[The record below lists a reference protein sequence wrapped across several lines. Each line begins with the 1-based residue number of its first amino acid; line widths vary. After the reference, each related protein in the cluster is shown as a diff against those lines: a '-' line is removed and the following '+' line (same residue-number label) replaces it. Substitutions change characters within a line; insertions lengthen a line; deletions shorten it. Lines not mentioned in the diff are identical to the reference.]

1 MKIVL
6 SKLPKSGWWNKGVP
20 KYLDNPAMQEGRV
33 PNGILLGKE
42 RSALISAIKEEG
54 HEVIELDFPKQL
66 DNKNPNHDFV
76 FIRDPFISNQN
87 GKAIILRAGEPTRR
101 IENKIAKELLEPLKL
116 NICEMPNKSGW
127 RADGGE
133 FFYCANNKVL
143 FSGLQ
148 RNTQKGVDYVAQEL
162 DVNEVVLLKG
172 EGFHLDTFF
181 TPALNK
187 DGYIVALIICEK
199 ILDPQSKKDLL
210 NYADTNNIPIF
221 IIPENDALGTKT
233 QTGRFA
239 VNALPLPGIL
249 LRPNYF
255 SNPAID
261 EQLSELGI
269 KIKITPTSQFQL
281 SGGSVHCV
289 TNEL

>member
-6 SKLPKSGWWNKGVP
+6 SKLPESGWWKSGIP
-20 KYLDNPAMQEGRV
+20 QYKDNPAMKKGQI
-33 PNGILLGKE
+33 PINSLLIKE
-42 RSALISAIKEEG
+42 RDAIIGAIQEEG
-54 HEVIELDFPKQL
+54 HEIIELDFPKQL
-66 DNKNPNHDFV
+66 DGKNPNHDFI

-87 GKAIILRAGEPTRR
+87 GKVIILRAGEPARR
-101 IENKIAKELLEPLKL
+101 PENEIVKKILEQLQVK
-116 NICEMPNKSGW
+116 ISEMPNKSGW
-127 RADGGE
+127 QADGGE

-148 RNTQKGVDYVAQEL
+148 RNTQKGVDFVAEEL
-162 DVNEVVLLKG
+162 NVNEVVLLKG

-187 DGYIVALIICEK
+187 DGQIVALIICEK
-199 ILDPQSKKDLL
+199 ILDPQSKKSLFH
-210 NYADTNNIPIF
+210 YADGNNIPIF
-221 IIPENDALGTKT
+221 NIPENDALGTKRK
-233 QTGRFA
+233 TGKFA

-249 LRPNYF
+249 FRPDYF
-255 SNPAID
+255 SNPVID
-261 EQLSELGI
+261 EKLNELGI

>member
-6 SKLPKSGWWNKGVP
+6 SKLPESGWWRNGIP
-20 KYLDNPAMQEGRV
+20 KYNDNPAMKKGKI
-33 PNGILLGKE
+33 PNIHLLIKE
-42 RSALISAIKEEG
+42 RNNLINAIQKEG
-54 HEVIELDFPKQL
+54 HEIVELDFPKQL
-66 DNKNPNHDFV
+66 DNKKLNHDFV

-87 GKAIILRAGEPTRR
+87 GKAIILRAGEPSRR
-101 IENKIAKELLEPLKL
+101 VENGVVKNLLEELQI

-148 RNTQKGVDYVAQEL
+148 RNTQKGVDFVAEEL
-162 DVNEVVLLKG
+162 NVNEVVLLKG
-172 EGFHLDTFF
+172 KGFHLDTFF

-187 DGYIVALIICEK
+187 EGHIVALIICEK
-199 ILDPQSKKDLL
+199 ILDPQSKKNLF
-210 NYADTNNIPIF
+210 NYADNNNIPIF
-221 IIPENDALGTKT
+221 NIPESDALGTKRK
-233 QTGRFA
+233 TGKFA
-239 VNALPLPGIL
+239 VNALALPGVL
-249 LRPNYF
+249 FRPDYF
-255 SNPAID
+255 SNPIID
-261 EQLSELGI
+261 QQLNEIGI

>member
-6 SKLPKSGWWNKGVP
+6 SKLPESGWWKSGIP
-20 KYLDNPAMQEGRV
+20 QYKDNPAMKKGQI
-33 PNGILLGKE
+33 PINSLLIEE
-42 RSALISAIKEEG
+42 RDALIKAIKEEG
-54 HEVIELDFPKQL
+54 HEIIELDFPKQL
-66 DNKNPNHDFV
+66 DSKKPNHDFV

-87 GKAIILRAGEPTRR
+87 GKAIILRAGEPKRR
-101 IENKIAKELLEPLKL
+101 IENDIVKELLEPLQV
-116 NICEMPNKSGW
+116 NIREMPNKSGW

-133 FFYCANNKVL
+133 FFYCAKNRVL

-148 RNTQKGVDYVAQEL
+148 RNTQKGVDFVAEEL
-162 DVNEVVLLKG
+162 NVNEVVLIRG

-181 TPALNK
+181 TPALDK
-187 DGYIVALIICEK
+187 DGYIAALIICEK
-199 ILDPQSKKDLL
+199 ILDPQSKKDLFD
-210 NYADTNNIPIF
+210 YADANNFPIF

-233 QTGRFA
+233 QAGRFA
-239 VNALPLPGIL
+239 VNALPLPGLL

-261 EQLSELGI
+261 DQLSELKI

-281 SGGSVHCV
+281 SGGSIHCV

>member
-6 SKLPKSGWWNKGVP
+6 SKLPESGWWRSGIP
-20 KYLDNPAMQEGRV
+20 KYKDNPAMKKGQI
-33 PNGILLGKE
+33 PINNLLIKE
-42 RSALISAIKEEG
+42 RDALIKSIEKEG
-54 HEVIELDFPKQL
+54 HEIIELEFPKQL
-66 DNKNPNHDFV
+66 DRKEPKHDFV

-101 IENKIAKELLEPLKL
+101 VENKIVKELLEPLQN

-133 FFYCANNKVL
+133 FFYCAENKVL

-148 RNTQKGVDYVAQEL
+148 RNTQKGVDYVAEEL
-162 DVNEVVLLKG
+162 NVSEVVFLKG

-187 DGYIVALIICEK
+187 DGYIVAFIICEK
-199 ILDPQSKKDLL
+199 FLHPQSKKNLFD
-210 NYADTNNIPIF
+210 YADNNNIPIF
-221 IIPENDALGTKT
+221 NIPKSDSLGTKT
-233 QTGRFA
+233 QIGRFA

-249 LRPNYF
+249 LRPDYF
-255 SNPAID
+255 SNPIID

-269 KIKITPTSQFQL
+269 KTKITPTSQFQL

>member
-1 MKIVL
+1 
-6 SKLPKSGWWNKGVP
+6 
-20 KYLDNPAMQEGRV
+20 
-33 PNGILLGKE
+33 
-42 RSALISAIKEEG
+42 
-54 HEVIELDFPKQL
+54 
-66 DNKNPNHDFV
+66 
-76 FIRDPFISNQN
+76 
-87 GKAIILRAGEPTRR
+87 
-101 IENKIAKELLEPLKL
+101 
-116 NICEMPNKSGW
+116 MPDKSGW

-133 FFYCANNKVL
+133 FFYCANNRVL

-148 RNTQKGVDYVAQEL
+148 RNTRKGVDFVAEEL
-162 DVNEVVLLKG
+162 NVNKVILLRG

-187 DGYIVALIICEK
+187 DGYIIALIICEK
-199 ILDPQSKKDLL
+199 ILDPQSKKDLFD
-210 NYADTNNIPIF
+210 YADNNNIPIF
-221 IIPENDALGTKT
+221 NIPEKDALGTKT
-233 QTGRFA
+233 KTGKFA

-249 LRPNYF
+249 LKPDYF

-261 EQLSELGI
+261 EQISELGI

>member
-6 SKLPKSGWWNKGVP
+6 SKLPESGWWKSGIP
-20 KYLDNPAMQEGRV
+20 QYKDNPAMKKGQI
-33 PNGILLGKE
+33 PINSLLIKE
-42 RSALISAIKEEG
+42 RDALIEVIEEEG
-54 HEVIELDFPKQL
+54 HEIIELDFPKQL
-66 DNKNPNHDFV
+66 DSKKPNHDFV

-87 GKAIILRAGEPTRR
+87 GKAIILRAGEPKRR
-101 IENKIAKELLEPLKL
+101 IENDIVKELLEPLQV
-116 NICEMPNKSGW
+116 NIREMPNKSGW

-133 FFYCANNKVL
+133 FFYCAKNRVL

-148 RNTQKGVDYVAQEL
+148 RNTQKGVDFVAEEL
-162 DVNEVVLLKG
+162 NVNEVVLIRG

-181 TPALNK
+181 TPALDK
-187 DGYIVALIICEK
+187 DGYIAALIICEK
-199 ILDPQSKKDLL
+199 ILDPQSKKDLFD
-210 NYADTNNIPIF
+210 YADANNFPIF

-233 QTGRFA
+233 QAGRFA
-239 VNALPLPGIL
+239 VNALPLPGLL

-261 EQLSELGI
+261 DQLSELKI

-281 SGGSVHCV
+281 SGGSIHCV

>member
-1 MKIVL
+1 MKIIL
-6 SKLPKSGWWNKGVP
+6 SKLPESGWWKSGIP
-20 KYLDNPAMQEGRV
+20 QYKDNPAMKKGQI
-33 PNGILLGKE
+33 PINSLLIKE
-42 RSALISAIKEEG
+42 RDALIKSIQQEG
-54 HEVIELDFPKQL
+54 HEIIELDFPKQL
-66 DNKNPNHDFV
+66 DRRKPNHDFV

-87 GKAIILRAGEPTRR
+87 GKAIILRAGEPARR
-101 IENKIAKELLEPLKL
+101 IENKIVKELLEPLKI

-133 FFYCANNKVL
+133 FFYCANNRVL

-148 RNTQKGVDYVAQEL
+148 RNTQKGVDYVAEEL
-162 DVNEVVLLKG
+162 NVNEVVLLKG

-187 DGYIVALIICEK
+187 DGYVVALIICEK
-199 ILDPQSKKDLL
+199 FLHPQSKKNLFD
-210 NYADTNNIPIF
+210 YADNNNIPIF
-221 IIPENDALGTKT
+221 NIPKRDALGTKT
-233 QTGRFA
+233 QAGKFS

-249 LRPNYF
+249 LRPDYF
-255 SNPAID
+255 SDPIID

-269 KIKITPTSQFQL
+269 KTKITPTSQFQL

>member
-6 SKLPKSGWWNKGVP
+6 SKLPESGWWRNGIPQYK
-20 KYLDNPAMQEGRV
+20 DNPAMKKGQI
-33 PNGILLGKE
+33 PINSLLINE
-42 RSALISAIKEEG
+42 RNTLIKSIRKEG
-54 HEVIELDFPKQL
+54 HDIIELDFPKQL
-66 DNKNPNHDFV
+66 DSKNPKHDFV
-76 FIRDPFISNQN
+76 FIRDSFISNQN
-87 GKAIILRAGEPTRR
+87 GKAIILRAGEPKRR
-101 IENKIAKELLEPLKL
+101 IENKIVKELLEPLQED
-116 NICEMPNKSGW
+116 ICEIPNKSGW

-133 FFYCANNKVL
+133 FFYCVNNKVL

-148 RNTQKGVDYVAQEL
+148 RNTQKGVNFVAEEL
-162 DVNEVVLLKG
+162 NVNEVVLLKG
-172 EGFHLDTFF
+172 DGFHLDTFF

-199 ILDPQSKKDLL
+199 FLHPKSKKHLFD
-210 NYADTNNIPIF
+210 YADNNNIPIF
-221 IIPENDALGTKT
+221 NIPESDTLGTKT
-233 QTGRFA
+233 QTGKFS

-249 LRPNYF
+249 LKPDYF
-255 SNPAID
+255 SNPIID

-269 KIKITPTSQFQL
+269 KTKITPTSQFQL

>member
-6 SKLPKSGWWNKGVP
+6 SKLPESGWWKSGVP
-20 KYLDNPAMQEGRV
+20 QYKDNPAMKKGQV
-33 PNGILLGKE
+33 PINSLLIKE
-42 RSALISAIKEEG
+42 RDALIKVIEEEG
-54 HEVIELDFPKQL
+54 HEIIELDFPKQL
-66 DNKNPNHDFV
+66 DSKKPNHDFV

-87 GKAIILRAGEPTRR
+87 GKAIILRAGEPKRR
-101 IENKIAKELLEPLKL
+101 IENDIVKELLEPLQV
-116 NICEMPNKSGW
+116 NIREMPNKSGW

-133 FFYCANNKVL
+133 FFYCAKNRVL

-148 RNTQKGVDYVAQEL
+148 RNTQKGVDFVAEEL
-162 DVNEVVLLKG
+162 NVNEVVLIRG

-181 TPALNK
+181 TPALDK
-187 DGYIVALIICEK
+187 DGYIAALIICEK
-199 ILDPQSKKDLL
+199 ILDPQSKKDLFD
-210 NYADTNNIPIF
+210 YADANNFPIF

-233 QTGRFA
+233 QAGRFA
-239 VNALPLPGIL
+239 VNALPLPGLL

-261 EQLSELGI
+261 DQLSELKI

-281 SGGSVHCV
+281 SGGSIHCV